1 MRRLIPLVV
10 GSVALVL
17 AAPASTATTT
27 VQIKRTGFVPVTV
40 TINQDDS
47 VTWTNADT
55 IDHQVVAD
63 GGSFASPILRAGKTY
78 THTFRAGGTFKY
90 HDGLHPALKGT
101 VTVRGAPPQVSL
113 ATSAPIVKFGTQITL
128 SGVVSNKKSGEAVTL
143 TYLPADQ
150 TTKQVLTTLLTGSSG
165 AFTYSLTPQ
174 IGTTYQAQWK
184 GAESSVIVQV
194 QPVIKLPAAVRG
206 FFHFY
211 VTAAGSMDGRFAG
224 HYVWLQR
231 WSPPLAKWLS
241 YRKLVLGAHSGRVF
255 PTSYAPRHARTS
267 LRILL
272 PQDQAGTGYLET
284 WSGSQPVV
292 RR

>member
-150 TTKQVLTTLLTGSSG
+150 TTKQVLTTL
-165 AFTYSLTPQ
+165 
-174 IGTTYQAQWK
+174 
-184 GAESSVIVQV
+184 
-194 QPVIKLPAAVRG
+194 R
-206 FFHFY
+206 
-211 VTAAGSMDGRFAG
+211 
-224 HYVWLQR
+224 
-231 WSPPLAKWLS
+231 SPTRSRRRSAPPT
-241 YRKLVLGAHSGRVF
+241 RRSGRE
-255 PTSYAPRHARTS
+255 PRA
-267 LRILL
+267 L
-272 PQDQAGTGYLET
+272 
-284 WSGSQPVV
+284 
-292 RR
+292 